1 MRFPLSQPDNLLVGL
16 IEEHRD
22 SVAVPNHS
30 AYERQRRALR
40 FGGGRRV
47 HHWFNGWRNV
57 SLAAFSRIGRPYGR
71 VSGRAD
77 AGNRGERL
85 PHPPRTDAAAAALA
99 LLRAGTVGPGAG
111 WEAVLWARKSPG
123 SPPYPLV
130 ALTGRLPVV
139 ARPRWAWARR
149 YQAGGR
155 RGLDPVTPG
164 SNWRRWPR

>member
-1 MRFPLSQPDNLLVGL
+1 MVPLQTE

-22 SVAVPNHS
+22 GVAVPNHS

-85 PHPPRTDAAAAALA
+85 PHRYVIPHELT
-99 LLRAGTVGPGAG
+99 LRLRRWRCCGPARLGRSAG
-111 WEAVLWARKSPG
+111 WEAVLWATER
-123 SPPYPLV
+123 
-130 ALTGRLPVV
+130 ALAV
-139 ARPRWAWARR
+139 RP
-149 YQAGGR
+149 
-155 RGLDPVTPG
+155 TPW
-164 SNWRRWPR
+164 WR